1 MAERTTQSWTSV
13 PHFFVTREVEAG
25 ALNAARE
32 SMAQKQTPGL
42 RLTHSGLLVAL
53 VARDLLKHPRV
64 NASWSAEGIHLHDQ
78 VNMGLRQAG
87 DAGVV
92 TEGIS
97 DRPRRHPRRRVF

>member
-42 RLTHSGLLVAL
+42 RLTHSDLLVAL
-53 VARDLLKHPRV
+53 VARVLLKHRRV
-64 NASWSAEGIHLHDQ
+64 NASWSAEGIRLHDQ
-78 VNMGLRQAG
+78 VNMGLAIAG
-87 DAGVV
+87 NDGVV
-92 TEGIS
+92 TAGLL
-97 DRPRRHPRRRVF
+97 DPPPPP